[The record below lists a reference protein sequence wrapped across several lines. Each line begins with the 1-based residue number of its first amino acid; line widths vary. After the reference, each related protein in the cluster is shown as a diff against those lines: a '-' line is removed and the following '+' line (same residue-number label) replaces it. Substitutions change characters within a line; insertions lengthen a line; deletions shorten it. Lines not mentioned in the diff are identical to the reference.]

1 MFFKR
6 FIGCPTVMKE
16 TSSSACLCQFVSC
29 RSSSRRLLQWI
40 LDTRPS
46 ELPKDPE
53 TKLWYERGYCTRFDL
68 LFPFLT
74 TSLML
79 LDVAFDLK
87 VAITHYCRG
96 DIAWASLTIAFAL
109 VSLVSINI
117 VSANWFLEDQ
127 RSFKMEIMSKNGL
140 AIKRWFYVCHVFL
153 CGGLLR
159 CCQIFRTVRLIR
171 GKKTQSPGD
180 KERFRLYIAQL
191 QDSSALGVLEAFM
204 EEAPQVSLQLYIMLR
219 RRSFDPASYEDL
231 TVALSIPK
239 SLVLFSFNLLI
250 YARYIRLADRESHQ
264 LKWLCLGALFF
275 FLWRLFMLASRI
287 LALALFA
294 SCSRRYVFVVV
305 GIHFLVSYVLL
316 WRQECEYFESQPI
329 KQKFFRCAIAY
340 VHVFCFFPLEGK
352 DTRRFGYPYYVL
364 VLIENIV
371 MVTWWTFVTTEYS
384 LQFKIAMVLAECL
397 TFFTGIV
404 SLTLFYR
411 CFHPSAASARE
422 ELDAGPRFSTLKI
435 MYKRAQWERREHK
448 KEIST
453 VTAMNNQTFDH
464 EGKDVLSADTIL

>member
-1 MFFKR
+1 M
-6 FIGCPTVMKE
+6 
-16 TSSSACLCQFVSC
+16 
-29 RSSSRRLLQWI
+29 
-40 LDTRPS
+40 
-46 ELPKDPE
+46 
-53 TKLWYERGYCTRFDL
+53 
-68 LFPFLT
+68 
-74 TSLML
+74 
-79 LDVAFDLK
+79 
-87 VAITHYCRG
+87 
-96 DIAWASLTIAFAL
+96 
-109 VSLVSINI
+109 
-117 VSANWFLEDQ
+117 
-127 RSFKMEIMSKNGL
+127 
-140 AIKRWFYVCHVFL
+140 
-153 CGGLLR
+153 
-159 CCQIFRTVRLIR
+159 
-171 GKKTQSPGD
+171 
-180 KERFRLYIAQL
+180 
-191 QDSSALGVLEAFM
+191 
-204 EEAPQVSLQLYIMLR
+204 QLYIMLR
-219 RRSFDPASYEDL
+219 RRSFDPESYEDL

-264 LKWLCLGALFF
+264 LKWFSLGALFF

-294 SCSRRYVFVVV
+294 SCSRPYVFVVV

-422 ELDAGPRFSTLKI
+422 ELDAGPRISTLKI

-464 EGKDVLSADTIL
+464 EGKDVLSTDTIL